1 MTTPTLTQDDQNK
14 LKRLVDEAI
23 NNAQHIKDLRES
35 FRDTVKAVAEE
46 LNLKPKEINKAIR
59 LAVSATLEAEKEEL
73 ENAEEIL
80 VMAGRA

>member
-1 MTTPTLTQDDQNK
+1 MSNRTLTQDEQNK

-46 LNLKPKEINKAIR
+46 LDMKPKTINKAIKM
-59 LAVSATLEAEKEEL
+59 AMNASLEAEKEEL
-73 ENAEEIL
+73 EEAEDIL
-80 VMAGRA
+80 INAGRA